1 MSSCMSCCWLPTRV
15 LYSAANLAACR
26 GSHTAARD
34 GTQRFLSISSVLH
47 STSGNHL
54 DAQTDTNASETTSD
68 CTSSFSCPESEVIG
82 QQESE
87 QTSRHKSDHVSQHRK
102 SKQHI
107 HQQPSSSGIK
117 HLPPQP
123 NHHHLKPPTKFDLIQ
138 RSVHRTLLDDD
149 AQCCNH
155 DQSLLTDNKR
165 LKLPGEMTS
174 KRTQDVLSP
183 TRPTATKKKKN
194 GGTTTSLDVIPLPPN
209 SPPKEQQQQKEGMTA
224 SLDFI
229 PLPPNSPTKQ
239 QQQQQQNEGMM
250 ATLDFIP
257 LPPNSPPKQQQ
268 QPEDNDTS
276 NDLGSL
282 RGNITSEV
290 VFTAAVVPSKS
301 VDKADPSSSGR
312 KDLNDSGS
320 SDTNQVENI
329 IISSSPSSC
338 SSHNNN
344 KNGFCVKMDRKPSDD
359 DIEILSFTCGDG
371 GSRDKYSSSSRS
383 RKCKFIGTSDSQM
396 ALGDDDIDV
405 VFEKLKEAE
414 EDEVVMVEERKK
426 GSQSPKSRPT
436 TGLNLST
443 AASLSSIP
451 LPTSNPNSRRQPSRQ
466 CYTSTSQGL
475 KPKSREEEE
484 EEEVV
489 EEEEEEEAQQ
499 SKVQI
504 GDKKNQRETKSPGI
518 EKVNVI
524 DPDVLEIESQ
534 PGCSSGSNRKGVEV
548 IDIFN
553 SDSESDNQSIAS
565 SSKDDEGDKIDV
577 SGEDFVSL
585 NKLRV
590 ADLHNTEIDL
600 SDATLDMRRRLEK
613 MRRWDMTGLG
623 QCMMAGLN
631 MKPTDTFFTVMCY
644 NVLAQSL
651 LQDNNNLYKSCD
663 DEHLTWSYRWALLQ
677 HEISGINP
685 DILMLQEVQASHYHS
700 HYLPWFTYLGYD
712 GLFKKRTGLKSDGCA
727 IFYKRSKFSLL
738 EHCSVEYLQPQ
749 TSNLLDRDN
758 IALIAKFSS
767 VSQPDAPPLCVAT
780 THLLYNPKRHDIK
793 LAQAVLL
800 LTELDRLCYQGEEG
814 GRPNYCPLLVTGDF
828 NAEPHST
835 LIGFL
840 MAGRIQYEG
849 LSRRTLARY
858 GSFDSLL
865 DSCLLPPSLGITD
878 RCQHSVLA
886 QGRFTEN
893 VHGGPIFRLSDK
905 RSLEENLI
913 RINHS
918 DRFQQKDASK
928 KSQDHSLGGVYGPRQ
943 SGWFS
948 HGFNFKSVYS
958 HQGRGGRPPE
968 VTTHHSNWTTVDYMF
983 YNRVYSTAQ
992 ATSVEGKL
1000 KLLARYRLLTGPEAS
1015 RFGPL
1020 PSAVCPSDHFP
1031 LAAQFLLRR

>member
-1 MSSCMSCCWLPTRV
+1 MSCCWLPTRV

-54 DAQTDTNASETTSD
+54 DAQTDTNTPETTSD

-87 QTSRHKSDHVSQHRK
+87 QTSRHKNDRVSQQQK

-107 HQQPSSSGIK
+107 HIHKQPGSSGIK
-117 HLPPQP
+117 HVPPQP
-123 NHHHLKPPTKFDLIQ
+123 HQHHLKPPTKFDLIQ

-149 AQCCNH
+149 TQSCAH
-155 DQSLLTDNKR
+155 DQSLLTVNKR
-165 LKLPGEMTS
+165 LKPTGEMTS
-174 KRTQDVLSP
+174 KRTQDVLTP

-194 GGTTTSLDVIPLPPN
+194 GGTTTSLDVIPLPVN
-209 SPPKEQQQQKEGMTA
+209 SSPKEQQQQNEGTTA
-224 SLDFI
+224 S
-229 PLPPNSPTKQ
+229 
-239 QQQQQQNEGMM
+239 
-250 ATLDFIP
+250 LDFIP

-268 QPEDNDTS
+268 QQNEGMTASLNFIPLPPDNPPKQQQQPKD
-276 NDLGSL
+276 NYLGVL

-290 VFTAAVVPSKS
+290 VLTAAVVPSKN
-301 VDKADPSSSGR
+301 VDKAIPSSGRR

-320 SDTNQVENI
+320 SDTKQVENN

-344 KNGFCVKMDRKPSDD
+344 RNGFCVQIDGMPSDD
-359 DIEILSFTCGDG
+359 DIEILSSSCGDG
-371 GSRDKYSSSSRS
+371 GSRDKHSSRS
-383 RKCKFIGTSDSQM
+383 RSRRCKVIGTSDSQM

-405 VFEKLKEAE
+405 VFEKLMETE
-414 EDEVVMVEERKK
+414 EEVEVVMVEERKK
-426 GSQSPKSRPT
+426 GSRSPKSRPTTLST

-443 AASLSSIP
+443 ASSLSSIP
-451 LPTSNPNSRRQPSRQ
+451 LPTSNPTSRRQPSRQ

-475 KPKSREEEE
+475 KPKSRE
-484 EEEVV
+484 V
-489 EEEEEEEAQQ
+489 EEEESQQ
-499 SKVQI
+499 SKAQI
-504 GDKKNQRETKSPGI
+504 SDNKEQRESKSPGI

-534 PGCSSGSNRKGVEV
+534 PGCSSGSNRTGVEV

-565 SSKDDEGDKIDV
+565 SSKDDEGETIDV

-590 ADLHNTEIDL
+590 ADLQNTDIDL

-651 LQDNNNLYKSCD
+651 LQDNSYLYRDCD

-677 HEISGINP
+677 HEMSGINP

-712 GLFKKRTGLKSDGCA
+712 GLFKKRTGNKSDGCA
-727 IFYKRSKFSLL
+727 IFYKRSRFSLL

-767 VSQPDAPPLCVAT
+767 VTQPDAPPLCVAT

-814 GRPNYCPLLVTGDF
+814 GRANYCPLLITGDF
-828 NAEPHST
+828 NAEPHSS

-849 LSRRTLARY
+849 LSRHTLARY
-858 GSFDSLL
+858 GSFDSVL

-893 VHGGPIFRLSDK
+893 AHGGPIFRLSDK

-918 DRFQQKDASK
+918 DRFQHKDTSK
-928 KSQDHSLGGVYGPRQ
+928 KSQNHSRHNEYGPRQ

-958 HQGRGGRPPE
+958 HQGRGLQPPE
-968 VTTHHSNWTTVDYMF
+968 VTTHHSNWTTVDYML

-992 ATSVEGKL
+992 ATPVEGKL

-1020 PSAVCPSDHFP
+1020 PSGVCPSDHFP